1 MPVHTCELL
10 CWPFPLADRHSRLN
24 FCLTIASVT
33 SRWLVW
39 ILWAMAEV
47 AIAATDLAEV
57 IGSATALYLLF
68 GLPLW
73 AGVLITVVDVLLIL
87 AFGTRSF
94 RIVELIVFMLVATI
108 AG

>member
-1 MPVHTCELL
+1 MHTCPTRLHYTPRNLHLTLALL
-10 CWPFPLADRHSRLN
+10 
-24 FCLTIASVT
+24 
-33 SRWLVW
+33 RWLVY
-39 ILWAMAEV
+39 ILWIMAEV

-73 AGVLITVVDVLLIL
+73 AGVLITVVDVLIIL

>member
-1 MPVHTCELL
+1 MQQAQPAL
-10 CWPFPLADRHSRLN
+10 PGP
-24 FCLTIASVT
+24 
-33 SRWLVW
+33 RWLVY
-39 ILWAMAEV
+39 ILWFMAEI

-73 AGVLITVVDVLLIL
+73 AGVIITVADVLLIL